1 MNTTNRQIII
11 SPLVYLMEE
20 RRIML
25 SGLSQPPKMLLG
37 GWILYLLPK
46 ELHAE
51 AGKRVPHPFFK
62 KVDKAH
68 AGEVDPSDWIRQ
80 RSKWTTARA
89 MNKFRLRVI
98 ELGLATKHNVDAVIY
113 DMPLAVFCDV
123 SRGFAV
129 SRVDYRPTT
138 T

>member
-1 MNTTNRQIII
+1 MNNASRQSIV

-25 SGLSQPPKMLLG
+25 SGLCQPPQMLLG
-37 GWILYLLPK
+37 GWILNRLPV

-51 AGKRVPHPFFK
+51 AARRVPHPLLEK
-62 KVDKAH
+62 LDNPS

-98 ELGLATKHNVDAVIY
+98 DLGLASTHNVDAVIY
-113 DMPLAVFCDV
+113 DMPLAVFRDV

-129 SRVDYRPTT
+129 SRVDFRPKTA
-138 T
+138 